1 MGLSFAAPLAGCDS
15 PARPSPTRRRH
26 FNPRAPCG
34 ARRVWTRRRRRSV
47 PDFNPRA
54 PCGARPIPARVCCRP
69 AYFNP
74 RAPCGARRHCYL
86 ALPSSCH
93 FNPRAPCG
101 ARRWCYVE
109 ELSNGY
115 FNPRAPCGARRST
128 QTLDRGYA
136 PIYARQFQSTRP
148 LRGATKHHPD
158 VGRRRLISIHAPLAG
173 RDLWA
178 GSQTRSQ
185 SDFNPRAPCGAR
197 RAMPR
202 STQGKTLN
210 FNPRAPCGARPLL
223 SRVVLASF
231 LFQSTRP
238 LRGATFFSFILP

>member
-128 QTLDRGYA
+128 QTLTGWTT
-136 PIYARQFQSTRP
+136 PFQSTRP
-148 LRGATKHHPD
+148 DLCPT
-158 VGRRRLISIHAPLAG
+158 ISIHAPLAG
-173 RDLWA
+173 RD
-178 GSQTRSQ
+178 Q
-185 SDFNPRAPCGAR
+185 APPGC
-197 RAMPR
+197 
-202 STQGKTLN
+202 GKTQID
-210 FNPRAPCGARPLL
+210 FNPRAPCGARPLGWE
-223 SRVVLASF
+223 SNPISE
-231 LFQSTRP
+231 
-238 LRGATFFSFILP
+238 